1 MINGPWAAG
10 HDPQTTPERRGRVT
24 CSGDGVG
31 GEAGTRGR
39 CGRGRRGRPRDAE
52 FGVDH
57 GAELVRFGGE
67 HLSLVGRG
75 RRALAAG
82 GREPDQGGGQG
93 ELNGLPH
100 GCASPVEVWN
110 SIRTPSGTDAG
121 LVGLLSGD
129 ARPARMAVVG
139 IVLERR
145 AAPRTVAGCGGEA
158 AAALRAELRVGL
170 RAGTVSGTSGNGER
184 RARSGTLREGTA
196 LRSPGPGFGT
206 ERSQGFGGVSGF
218 QNIVVGIGEFAG
230 RAVELDLLQGAQ
242 RDGTGTQVVVRVL
255 PLTAVF
261 RFPIPVP
268 LHLGSQDRS

>member
-10 HDPQTTPERRGRVT
+10 HDPQTTPERRGCVT
-24 CSGDGVG
+24 CSGDGAG

-39 CGRGRRGRPRDAE
+39 CGRGRRGRRRDAQ

-145 AAPRTVAGCGGEA
+145 AAARAVARGGGEA

-170 RAGTVSGTSGNGER
+170 RAGTVGGTSGSGER
-184 RARSGTLREGTA
+184 GAGSRGRVDGTA
-196 LRSPGPGFGT
+196 PGSRRPALGT
-206 ERSQGFGGVSGF
+206 QGGNRFGGVPGF
-218 QNIVVGIGEFAG
+218 QDVVVGIGEFAG

-242 RDGTGTQVVVRVL
+242 RDGAGTQVVVRVL
-255 PLTAVF
+255 PLT
-261 RFPIPVP
+261 PV
-268 LHLGSQDRS
+268 